1 MGESE
6 ALTEE
11 KHIEHRFHLVQ
22 KEIEAAVS
30 LIQDLKLDLIS
41 AIDALKIEVEVL
53 RRFMQRYH
61 PDFGRVYAD
70 LRAEVIQEVDPEW
83 METEKRDRK
92 E

>member
-1 MGESE
+1 M
-6 ALTEE
+6 EE

-61 PDFGRVYAD
+61 PD
-70 LRAEVIQEVDPEW
+70 
-83 METEKRDRK
+83 
-92 E
+92 

>member
-1 MGESE
+1 MQ
-6 ALTEE
+6 E
-11 KHIEHRFHLVQ
+11 KDLEHRFHLLQ

-30 LIQDLKLDLIS
+30 LTEDLKLDLFG
-41 AIDALKIEVEVL
+41 AIDTLKIEVEVL

-61 PDFGRVYAD
+61 PDFARVDAD

-83 METEKRDRK
+83 TETLKRERK

>member
-1 MGESE
+1 M
-6 ALTEE
+6 EE
-11 KHIEHRFHLVQ
+11 KDLEHRFHLMH

-30 LIQDLKLDLIS
+30 LIQDLKLDLFS

-53 RRFMQRYH
+53 HRFMQRYH
-61 PDFGRVYAD
+61 PDFARVYAD

-83 METEKRDRK
+83 MEAENRERK